1 MKISSLLIVVIF
13 LSFINNVNA
22 EQKIVYIDMDKVV
35 STSISGLSLLKKLN
49 NINNKNL
56 KFLKEEEIKLKDKE
70 TKLISQKSIISQT
83 ELKKLTID
91 LKSEIKKYNQDRKK
105 IISDFNRLKVNNTG
119 RLLNLINPILV
130 KFSNEK
136 EISIILQKKDLVI
149 GKTELDIT
157 DDVIKIIDTEI
168 KEFKIK

>member
-83 ELKKLTID
+83 ELTKLTNE
-91 LKSEIKKYNQDRKK
+91 LKSEIKMYNQNRKK
-105 IISDFNRLKVNNTG
+105 IITDFNKLKIDNTNN
-119 RLLNLINPILV
+119 LLNLINPILA
-130 KFSNEK
+130 KFSDDE

-157 DDVIKIIDTEI
+157 DEIIKIIDTEI
-168 KEFKIK
+168 KEFKVK